1 MENQSRVEKYKDYRN
16 SMISEDAPVL
26 ETPKLSK
33 DRPSNEKEAS
43 LTTSTLPIDQVMQTM
58 REDDQEAILLKKRRN
73 LRILKYVLIG
83 LGIAIAITGTIFLG
97 IYLWRN

>member
-33 DRPSNEKEAS
+33 EKPLNDKEAS

-83 LGIAIAITGTIFLG
+83 LGIALAITGIIFLG

>member
-33 DRPSNEKEAS
+33 DRPSNDQEAS

-83 LGIAIAITGTIFLG
+83 LGVALAITGIIFLG